1 MKQPKPLTPAQQ
13 AEEDRAIIRQAMAII
28 GSRSTHKK
36 ARAVRKNGKL
46 GGRPRK
52 LKTGKEQKT

>member
-36 ARAVRKNGKL
+36 ARASKKNGKL

-52 LKTGKEQKT
+52 EKQP